1 VNQQQTRS
9 SSGVPGLSVMGWLG
23 SLFGGQKKTDQ
34 NTEIV
39 LLLTPHIE
47 RSMALPSAAD
57 SYFPS
62 GTESRVTVSPMT
74 TQPPSAATTEAD
86 IPVVVPGLDAGL
98 AKPPF

>member
-1 VNQQQTRS
+1 
-9 SSGVPGLSVMGWLG
+9 MGWLG

-62 GTESRVTVSPMT
+62 GTESRVTVMPMT
-74 TQPPSAATTEAD
+74 TQAPPAAPEAPAVAGD
-86 IPVVVPGLDAGL
+86 APALDAVL

>member
-1 VNQQQTRS
+1 
-9 SSGVPGLSVMGWLG
+9 MDE
-23 SLFGGQKKTDQ
+23 GGQKKTDQ

-62 GTESRVTVSPMT
+62 GTESRVTVMPMT
-74 TQPPSAATTEAD
+74 TPAPAAPEAAATGGDA
-86 IPVVVPGLDAGL
+86 PALDAVL